1 MDLYDKVKDIVD
13 YCAYIKESEGNSE
26 KISILQDKAECVSK
40 QIAMLKDGFR
50 YQKDQAD
57 TYAKTLK
64 RMYDLIDDLIDEFEN
79 ADGICI
85 SDLKELKNSIPETA
99 LRRGE

>member
-1 MDLYDKVKDIVD
+1 MKCEYCGKEIGDK
-13 YCAYIKESEGNSE
+13 E
-26 KISILQDKAECVSK
+26 LLR
-40 QIAMLKDGFR
+40 QIAMLQDGLE
-50 YQKDQAD
+50 YQKDMAD
-57 TYAKTLK
+57 SYAKVLK

-99 LRRGE
+99 LRR

>member
-1 MDLYDKVKDIVD
+1 METKVLEIENLKEQI
-13 YCAYIKESEGNSE
+13 YELQKESHDCLLKNIDL
-26 KISILQDKAECVSK
+26 KR
-40 QIAMLKDGFR
+40 QIAMLKDGLE
-50 YQKDQAD
+50 YQKNQAD
-57 TYAKTLK
+57 TFAKVL
-64 RMYDLIDDLIDEFEN
+64 RRVWDLIDDLIDEFEN